1 VKHLLAAIGLAVA
14 LVAPALAQS
23 PKDLAEARGYYDQA
37 QIYVQQEAWK
47 EALDFLEKAEK
58 KDRNNL
64 NYRFAAAE
72 VHLKLHKPDEAF
84 ERYEKVYKAD
94 PTNAKALAGMARSY
108 EAMQNY
114 REAVRMWMR
123 YTRMPLGE
131 AEKSEGLRSLE
142 AARELFVANYEIA
155 ENPAGGADNLLTPEQ
170 ELQIGFETAQSVAM
184 ETPLLFDPEVNTY
197 VRNLCERLVRNAKNF
212 PSSYKLLV
220 LDSAEI
226 NAFATPGYIAV
237 NRGLL
242 EAAGNEAQLAG
253 VLGHEIGHSVGRH
266 VAKALTKQYQQRK
279 AIENLQKQGG
289 KVNSVLAGLLSVAS
303 PFSQLAFSRMEEAQA
318 DRLGVHIAFDT
329 GYDPVGLIE
338 MFRKFES
345 MSPSSRSWWDKI
357 NRSHPMSI
365 DRINAITE
373 YNELL
378 PKRELKKTS
387 PEFAAMQARLKQLPP
402 APDAKGILK

>member
-1 VKHLLAAIGLAVA
+1 
-14 LVAPALAQS
+14 
-23 PKDLAEARGYYDQA
+23 
-37 QIYVQQEAWK
+37 
-47 EALDFLEKAEK
+47 
-58 KDRNNL
+58 
-64 NYRFAAAE
+64 
-72 VHLKLHKPDEAF
+72 
-84 ERYEKVYKAD
+84 
-94 PTNAKALAGMARSY
+94 
-108 EAMQNY
+108 MQNY